1 MGNRTIHIAVL
12 ALLLTCFAVPA
23 LAKTVKANPVQ
34 GKASPVKP
42 ESDKPAATSK
52 QTTPYGRV
60 VLAKVADQAI
70 TREDLI
76 HMIQIEK
83 AYSSTVSEPTA
94 LMMLMKDVIFE
105 EVARSVGVEIP
116 PAEIPT
122 HFPIIDQFTPANPAQ
137 LQETLPADKQ
147 PFHVGHAD
155 YARLYLLP
163 RMLFPKLHI
172 HYTSGSDLHPV
183 EKGRIEQA
191 FQSVRSGKSFGEAA
205 REAGLTSTVQKLT
218 AKDILLPSGLVQRLP
233 QTRNM
238 PKNPLLTTLDQLS
251 PGEIVPKILE
261 DEGGYRVIRLL
272 DRIGAYN
279 IEVIAIAKPPF
290 DTWFSERTRNL
301 SIAINDEKL
310 KNAIKA
316 AYSNVEWVSR
326 LQ

>member
-1 MGNRTIHIAVL
+1 MGNRTIHIALL
-12 ALLLTCFAVPA
+12 ALLFTCLAVPA
-23 LAKTVKANPVQ
+23 LAKNPQTKPAKVK
-34 GKASPVKP
+34 S
-42 ESDKPAATSK
+42 ESDKPATASK
-52 QTTPYGRV
+52 PSTPYGRV
-60 VLAKVADQAI
+60 VLAKVADQSI

-83 AYSSTVSEPTA
+83 AYSSTESEPTA
-94 LMMLMKDVIFE
+94 LMMLMKDVIFQ

-122 HFPIIDQFTPANPAQ
+122 HFPIIDQFTPDNPAQ

-163 RMLFPKLHI
+163 RMLFPKLHK
-172 HYTSGSDLHPV
+172 HYASGSNLHPV
-183 EKGRIEQA
+183 EKERIERA
-191 FQSVRSGKSFGEAA
+191 FQLISSGKSFGEAA
-205 REAGLTSTVQKLT
+205 RETGLTSTVQKLT
-218 AKDILLPSGLVQRLP
+218 PRDILLPNGLTQRLP
-233 QTRNM
+233 PTRNM

-251 PGEIVPKILE
+251 TGELIPRILE
-261 DEGGYRVIRLL
+261 DEEGYRVIRLL

-301 SIAINDEKL
+301 SIVINDEKL